1 MQTLHGAAGWTVHQ
15 GLSQVMSRLK
25 VLYGFHAVT
34 ARLRHDAS
42 TVEDVYYDPT
52 RRDRRMQ
59 DFLHAA
65 KDAGARL
72 IAADETRLWGLAH
85 TERHQGVVARVH
97 DLPLAQNLAELLDGI
112 QGAPLLLVLDG
123 VTDPHNL
130 GACLRVADA
139 AGAHAVI
146 APRDRAVGLNAT
158 AAKVA
163 SGAADT
169 VPYIT
174 VTNLA
179 RALRELKEA
188 GVWVV
193 GTAGEADAS
202 LYETKLEGP
211 VALVMGAEGEGMR
224 RLTRETCDEV
234 MQIPMAGTVESLNV
248 SVASG
253 VCLFEAVRQRAAAR

>member
-1 MQTLHGAAGWTVHQ
+1 MTQLE
-15 GLSQVMSRLK
+15 RI
-25 VLYGFHAVT
+25 YGVHAVE
-34 ARLRHDAS
+34 ALLRHHPKRVKQLWLA
-42 TVEDVYYDPT
+42 EGRQDP
-52 RRDRRMQ
+52 RVQALIELARQARVAVGQRDRRE
-59 DFLHAA
+59 L
-65 KDAGARL
+65 
-72 IAADETRLWGLAH
+72 DEWAEGV
-85 TERHQGVVARVH
+85 HQGVVAEVSPSQVWGEAML
-97 DLPLAQNLAELLDGI
+97 DELLDRCE
-112 QGAPLLLVLDG
+112 GAPLLLVLDG
-123 VTDPHNL
+123 ITDPHNL

-179 RALRELKEA
+179 RALRELKDA

-193 GTAGEADAS
+193 GTAGEATKS
-202 LYETKLEGP
+202 LYETELDGP

-224 RLTRETCDEV
+224 RLTRDTCDVV

-253 VCLFEAVRQRAAAR
+253 VCLFEAVRQRSVKK

>member
-1 MQTLHGAAGWTVHQ
+1 MA
-15 GLSQVMSRLK
+15 RFK

-34 ARLRHDAS
+34 ARIRHDAA
-42 TVEDVYYDPT
+42 TVEEVYYDAT

-59 DFLHAA
+59 DFLHMA
-65 KDAGARL
+65 KDAGVRL
-72 IAADETRLWGLAH
+72 IAADETRLWGLSH
-85 TERHQGVVARVH
+85 TERHQGVVARAG
-97 DLPLAQNLAELLDGI
+97 DMPLAQNLAELLDGI
-112 QGAPLLLVLDG
+112 SGTPLLLVLDG

-139 AGAHAVI
+139 AGAHAII

-193 GTAGEADAS
+193 GTAGEASTS
-202 LYETKLEGP
+202 LYETRLDGP

-224 RLTRETCDEV
+224 RLTRDTCDEV
-234 MQIPMAGTVESLNV
+234 MQIPMAGSIESLNV

-253 VCLFEAVRQRAAAR
+253 VCLFEAVRQRALKTPKAHG

>member
-1 MQTLHGAAGWTVHQ
+1 
-15 GLSQVMSRLK
+15 MSRLK

-34 ARLRHDAS
+34 ARLRHDAA
-42 TVEDVYYDPT
+42 TVVEVLYDQA

-65 KDAGARL
+65 KEAGEGL

-85 TERHQGVVARVH
+85 TERHQGVVARVE
-97 DLPLAQNLAELLDGI
+97 DLPLAQNLSELLDGI
-112 QGAPLLLVLDG
+112 QGPALLLVLDG

-188 GVWVV
+188 GVWII
-193 GTAGEADAS
+193 GTSDEASAT
-202 LYETKLEGP
+202 LYDTKLDGP
-211 VALVMGAEGEGMR
+211 VAIVMGAEGEGMR
-224 RLTRETCDEV
+224 RLTRDTCDEV
-234 MQIPMAGTVESLNV
+234 MSIPMAGSVESLNV

-253 VCLFEAVRQRAAAR
+253 VCLYEAVRQRRAKG

>member
-1 MQTLHGAAGWTVHQ
+1 
-15 GLSQVMSRLK
+15 MSRLK

-34 ARLRHDAS
+34 ARMRHDAS

-59 DFLHAA
+59 DFLSVA
-65 KDAGARL
+65 KDAGVRV

-97 DLPLAQNLAELLDGI
+97 DMALAQNLAELLDGI
-112 QGAPLLLVLDG
+112 SGKPLLLVLDG

-179 RALRELKEA
+179 RALRELKDA

-193 GTAGEADAS
+193 GTAGEASKS
-202 LYETKLEGP
+202 LYQTKLDGP

-234 MQIPMAGTVESLNV
+234 MQIPMAGAVESLNV

-253 VCLFEAVRQRAAAR
+253 VCLFEAVRQRLA

>member
-1 MQTLHGAAGWTVHQ
+1 
-15 GLSQVMSRLK
+15 MSRLK

-34 ARLRHDAS
+34 ARLRHDAAS
-42 TVEDVYYDPT
+42 VEEIYYDSL
-52 RRDRRMQ
+52 RKDRRMTE
-59 DFLHAA
+59 FLHVAQE
-65 KDAGARL
+65 AGVRL

-85 TERHQGVVARVH
+85 TERHQGVVARAN

-112 QGAPLLLVLDG
+112 SGPALLLVLDG

-139 AGAHAVI
+139 AGAHAIV

-169 VPYIT
+169 VPYIP
-174 VTNLA
+174 VTNLV
-179 RALRELKEA
+179 RALRELKDA
-188 GVWVV
+188 GVWVI
-193 GTAGEADAS
+193 GTADEASAS
-202 LYETKLEGP
+202 LYDTKLDGP

-224 RLTRETCDEV
+224 RLVRETCDEV
-234 MQIPMAGTVESLNV
+234 MRIPMAGSVESLNV

-253 VCLFEAVRQRAAAR
+253 VCLYEAVRQRTIAQKGLKG